1 MNDYRKLELKRH
13 QTNQPEINNL
23 GEMTWKSQWLI
34 LIHFFLIS
42 NLLLGFV
49 MMSMFKMVVPGNTLV
64 MPLSLVIFRLV
75 FLKQDL
81 SLFSFLH
88 LLHTSKSQ
96 NISELHSLELSIS
109 SIFHPRTLGL
119 HCDPSTFEILTCP
132 MRLFGK
138 ITERN
143 QIKKK

>member
-1 MNDYRKLELKRH
+1 
-13 QTNQPEINNL
+13 
-23 GEMTWKSQWLI
+23 MTWKSQWLI
-34 LIHFFLIS
+34 LIQIFLIS

-49 MMSMFKMVVPGNTLV
+49 TMSMFKMVVPGNTLV

-75 FLKQDL
+75 FLKQSL

-96 NISELHSLELSIS
+96 NISELHSLELSMCSIS
-109 SIFHPRTLGL
+109 HPRTS
-119 HCDPSTFEILTCP
+119 DFNVIPAFEILTCP

-143 QIKKK
+143 QIKKIKTD

>member
-1 MNDYRKLELKRH
+1 
-13 QTNQPEINNL
+13 
-23 GEMTWKSQWLI
+23 
-34 LIHFFLIS
+34 
-42 NLLLGFV
+42 

-119 HCDPSTFEILTCP
+119 QCDPSTFEILTCP

-143 QIKKK
+143 QIKKKKKQISQKC

>member
-1 MNDYRKLELKRH
+1 MEVPTVD
-13 QTNQPEINNL
+13 TN
-23 GEMTWKSQWLI
+23 TS
-34 LIHFFLIS
+34 FFLIS

-49 MMSMFKMVVPGNTLV
+49 MMSMFKMVVPSNTLA

-75 FLKQDL
+75 FLKQAL

-96 NISELHSLELSIS
+96 NISELHSLELSTC
-109 SIFHPRTLGL
+109 SIFHPRTLRL
-119 HCDPSTFEILTCP
+119 QFDPSTFEILTCP

-143 QIKKK
+143 QIKKKKKISQKF